1 MQRMTIA
8 RTIAG
13 LVLALGLMQA
23 AAAFADDLMPMDTTA
38 VDPDMLK
45 SMYGPW
51 IITDESG
58 DKRCKV
64 VLTDEPTI
72 GGSVIE
78 VDPGCEKAF
87 PVMADVAAWRLM
99 ESWGIYLVDAER
111 KTRIRF
117 TTPDNEYIADPE
129 TDGIFTILQPQ
140 Q

>member
-1 MQRMTIA
+1 MTLA
-8 RTIAG
+8 RIMAG
-13 LVLALGLMQA
+13 LALALGLVQA
-23 AAAFADDLMPMDTTA
+23 AAAFADDLMQMRTTA

-51 IITDESG
+51 VITDTTG
-58 DKRCKV
+58 GKPCTV

-78 VDPGCEKAF
+78 VDPGCEKTF
-87 PVMADVAAWRLM
+87 PVMADIASWRLM
-99 ESWGIYLVDAER
+99 EGWGINLADAER

-117 TTPDNEYIADPE
+117 TTPENEYIAQPE
-129 TDGIFTILQPQ
+129 TDGSFTILQPQ